1 MVRPSVLMAFL
12 AYVILNVTSY
22 FLIPFIIDYL
32 HNVINGLFI
41 PQRFFFEN
49 GRPRQNLQPLILAQ
63 TTFILI
69 EGVGLLYGLYK
80 LNQWLCKV
88 WSPMKGTQI
97 ALWTSIPISLLI
109 VIRLI
114 MMFAFMFKR

>member
-41 PQRFFFEN
+41 PQSFSLKMADP
-49 GRPRQNLQPLILAQ
+49 GKICDLS
-63 TTFILI
+63 
-69 EGVGLLYGLYK
+69 Y
-80 LNQWLCKV
+80 WLK
-88 WSPMKGTQI
+88 Q
-97 ALWTSIPISLLI
+97 
-109 VIRLI
+109 RLS
-114 MMFAFMFKR
+114 